1 MRAVLFLFLCGA
13 VRLGIIGRDIE
24 LGIRD
29 SLGGIEMA
37 VRQVNTRTPALE
49 MKELTGGYSQRRP
62 VLHGIS
68 ITVNPGEMVGLIGLN
83 GAGKSTA
90 IKHILGLMSPQ
101 SGEVRVAGVTL
112 EENRDVYRSSTAYVP
127 EQPSLFPNLTVKE
140 HLQWTAMA
148 YKLEQNIA
156 EAKMK
161 ELAGTFRMTEALGAL
176 PDTLSKGMKQKVML
190 MNALLVSPP
199 LLIIDEPFLGLDPLA
214 IRGLL
219 AALEE
224 VRAGGSAILL
234 SSHILPALERR
245 ANRLVVLHRGNI
257 ISEGTPHE
265 VKVQAGCRDPELT
278 LDDAFEALV
287 MEAEGGHPRG

>member
-1 MRAVLFLFLCGA
+1 MVSLRHDKAV
-13 VRLGIIGRDIE
+13 V
-24 LGIRD
+24 
-29 SLGGIEMA
+29 
-37 VRQVNTRTPALE
+37 PALK

-62 VLHGIS
+62 VLHGVS

-90 IKHILGLMSPQ
+90 IKHILGLMVPQ

-112 EENRDVYRSSTAYVP
+112 EENRDKYRSSTAYVP

-148 YKLEQNIA
+148 YNLEQSLA
-156 EAKMK
+156 VARME
-161 ELAGTFRMTEALGAL
+161 ELAVTFRMTEAMNSL

-190 MNALLVSPP
+190 MNALLVTPP

-224 VRAGGSAILL
+224 IRESGSAILL
-234 SSHILPALERR
+234 SSHILPALERH
-245 ANRLVVLHRGNI
+245 ANRLVVLHRGHTI
-257 ISEGTPHE
+257 AEGSPRE
-265 VKVQAGCRDPELT
+265 VKAQAGCIGPEST

-287 MEAEGGHPRG
+287 MAAEGGHTRA

>member
-1 MRAVLFLFLCGA
+1 MVALQHGKTV
-13 VRLGIIGRDIE
+13 V
-24 LGIRD
+24 
-29 SLGGIEMA
+29 
-37 VRQVNTRTPALE
+37 PALE
-49 MKELTGGYSQRRP
+49 MKKLTGGYSLRRP
-62 VLHGIS
+62 VLHEVS

-90 IKHILGLMSPQ
+90 IKHILGLMVPQ

-112 EENRDVYRSSTAYVP
+112 EENRNRFRSSSTYVP
-127 EQPSLFPNLTVKE
+127 EQPSLFPNLTVQE
-140 HLQWTAMA
+140 HLKWTAMA
-148 YKLEQNIA
+148 YDLEKGTA
-156 EAKMK
+156 MARMD
-161 ELAGTFRMTEALGAL
+161 ELAHTFRMTEAMNAL

-224 VRAGGSAILL
+224 VRTGGSAILL

-245 ANRLVVLHRGNI
+245 ANSLVVLHRGI
-257 ISEGTPHE
+257 IIAEGSPQA
-265 VKVQAGCRDPELT
+265 VKLQAGCTNPEAT
-278 LDDAFEALV
+278 LDDAFEELV
-287 MEAEGGHPRG
+287 MAAEGGSLRA

>member
-1 MRAVLFLFLCGA
+1 MALKEGTAV
-13 VRLGIIGRDIE
+13 V
-24 LGIRD
+24 
-29 SLGGIEMA
+29 
-37 VRQVNTRTPALE
+37 PALE
-49 MKELTGGYSQRRP
+49 MKQLTGGYSTRRP
-62 VLHGIS
+62 VLHGVS
-68 ITVNPGEMVGLIGLN
+68 ITVYPGEMVGLIGLN

-90 IKHILGLMSPQ
+90 IKHILGLLVPH

-112 EENRDVYRSSTAYVP
+112 MENRDRYRSSTAYVP
-127 EQPSLFPNLTVKE
+127 EQPYLFPHLTVRE

-148 YKLEQNIA
+148 YNLEQKKANKDMEALA
-156 EAKMK
+156 E
-161 ELAGTFRMTEALGAL
+161 TFRMTEAFNAL

-219 AALEE
+219 TALEDA
-224 VRAGGSAILL
+224 RARGSAILL

-245 ANRLVVLHRGNI
+245 ADRLVVLHRGNI
-257 ISEGTPHE
+257 IAEGTPQE
-265 VKVQAGCRDPELT
+265 VKAQAGLRHELT

-287 MEAEGGHPRG
+287 VAAEGGSLRA

>member
-1 MRAVLFLFLCGA
+1 M
-13 VRLGIIGRDIE
+13 
-24 LGIRD
+24 
-29 SLGGIEMA
+29 S
-37 VRQVNTRTPALE
+37 
-49 MKELTGGYSQRRP
+49 KLTGGYSQRRP
-62 VLHGIS
+62 VLHGVS
-68 ITVNPGEMVGLIGLN
+68 ITVAPGEMVGLIGLN

-90 IKHILGLMSPQ
+90 IKHILGLMVPQ
-101 SGEVRVAGVTL
+101 DGEVRVAGVTL
-112 EENRDVYRSSTAYVP
+112 EENRDRFRSSTAYVP

-148 YKLEQNIA
+148 YNIERNIA
-156 EAKMK
+156 VARMD
-161 ELAGTFRMTEALGAL
+161 ELARAFRMSEAMNAL

-219 AALEE
+219 EALEE
-224 VRAGGSAILL
+224 ARAKGSAILL

-245 ANRLVVLHRGNI
+245 ANRLVVLHRGRVI
-257 ISEGTPHE
+257 AEGSPRE
-265 VKVQAGCRDPELT
+265 VKAQAGCADPDST

-287 MEAEGGHPRG
+287 ITAEGGQPLA